1 MSYAYHGR
9 WGGWGFSDGRHT
21 VLTDELIDLEGQYD
35 DLVDLEF
42 REHDHAYFNAEKAY
56 SLSAKTSADRAQR
69 AQLAAMQMLHWLI

>member
-21 VLTDELIDLEGQYD
+21 VLTDEFIDFEGQYD
-35 DLVDLEF
+35 DPVDLQF

-56 SLSAKTSADRAQR
+56 SLSTKTSADRAQR